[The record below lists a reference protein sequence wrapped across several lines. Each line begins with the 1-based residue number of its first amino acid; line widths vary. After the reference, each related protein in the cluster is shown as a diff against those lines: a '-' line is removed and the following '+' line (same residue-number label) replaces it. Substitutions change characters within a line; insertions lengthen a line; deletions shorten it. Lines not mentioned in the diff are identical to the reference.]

1 MRYIIY
7 IVWLVILTQGC
18 SSETAELDI
27 SDNYPPVLLTK
38 ETSYIAGDSITLRFR
53 VNQNTGGLLF
63 VKNALGSSLIEPVV
77 KDSILE
83 FQIPTSYSQKAGLS
97 HWEFVTAKENP
108 ISGNLQIAPNTEKT
122 TLIESYLG
130 PRSIIAGNI
139 DYSMF
144 IIVPT
149 DMFDNTFTN
158 GTEVIVKHQFE
169 DTISQ
174 NIIEIENLVAWT
186 TIGASE
192 KAGRLLV
199 TASCNTT
206 DSKELTSLVYPSNAI
221 DFTISSKRD
230 HQYADG
236 NQIISFSSSVITD
249 QFNNTISDGTLV
261 TFIIADKAGNLLQ
274 TSGIT
279 INGVANA
286 KLLHPVKEE
295 RWQITAYITGV
306 AKSNTLTIDFKAA
319 VKDYPITFNDENR
332 TLFVGP
338 IKSFMNQNIPDG
350 LEVQLLIY
358 NSQNKLLE
366 TKITTSRNGM
376 AKFELSPDFFA
387 NGHYN
392 LKINS
397 AGISKNITVDLK

>member
-38 ETSYIAGDSITLRFR
+38 ETSYIAGDNITLRFKA
-53 VNQNTGGLLF
+53 NQNTRGVLV

-77 KDSILE
+77 KDGILE
-83 FQIPTSYSQKAGLS
+83 FQIPASYSQIAGLS

-186 TIGASE
+186 KIGASE

-230 HQYADG
+230 HQY
-236 NQIISFSSSVITD
+236 
-249 QFNNTISDGTLV
+249 
-261 TFIIADKAGNLLQ
+261 
-274 TSGIT
+274 
-279 INGVANA
+279 
-286 KLLHPVKEE
+286 
-295 RWQITAYITGV
+295 
-306 AKSNTLTIDFKAA
+306 
-319 VKDYPITFNDENR
+319 
-332 TLFVGP
+332 
-338 IKSFMNQNIPDG
+338 
-350 LEVQLLIY
+350 
-358 NSQNKLLE
+358 
-366 TKITTSRNGM
+366 
-376 AKFELSPDFFA
+376 
-387 NGHYN
+387 
-392 LKINS
+392 
-397 AGISKNITVDLK
+397 